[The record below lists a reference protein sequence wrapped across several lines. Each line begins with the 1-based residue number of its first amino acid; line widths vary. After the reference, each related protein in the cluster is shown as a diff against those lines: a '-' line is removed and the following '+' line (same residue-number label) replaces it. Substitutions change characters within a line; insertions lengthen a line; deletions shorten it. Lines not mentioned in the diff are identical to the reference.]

1 MERPMK
7 KIILAGVVCLS
18 LTSCGV
24 KPAQVEGAGEKTYPD
39 TRYDPMPG
47 GGHVHSLP
55 NGP

>member
-1 MERPMK
+1 MK